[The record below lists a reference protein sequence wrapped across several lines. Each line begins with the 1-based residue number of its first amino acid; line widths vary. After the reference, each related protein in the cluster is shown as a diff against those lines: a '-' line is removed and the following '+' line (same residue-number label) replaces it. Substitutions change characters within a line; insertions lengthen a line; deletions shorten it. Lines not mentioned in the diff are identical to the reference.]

1 METIL
6 LKISA
11 DVLPTR
17 LDKLIFTH
25 GPQFSRRRIKKLIQQ
40 GSVFVNGK
48 RVRKSSYQ
56 VFPPVVIQIYI
67 KDNQKIENIG
77 HQVHW
82 SHLVIYQ
89 DAYLIALN
97 KPAGIPTAPTR
108 DSVIHN
114 VYHFL
119 QEAGLLPNRFFPFH
133 RLDQDTSGV
142 LLIPLSRKMVQALN
156 DQMKKRQICKKYLAL
171 SQGRA
176 SHIHWSVK
184 GKISR
189 QPKHP
194 ALFTFIPQP
203 GADKSLSFTEFR
215 LLAQRYNPDVCLI
228 EAMPVTG
235 RTHQIRLHLQFSQLP
250 ILGDKKYNT
259 FPPPI
264 FPDGTEPP
272 SRMMLHCREITFLHP
287 YIKDQI
293 TVKAPLPEDFGHVLQ
308 LLFPEQSKDYITK

>member
-1 METIL
+1 MQTRL

-25 GPQFSRRRIKKLIQQ
+25 SPQFSRRFIKKLIHQ

-56 VFPPVVIQIYI
+56 VFPPVVIQIYVE
-67 KDNQKIENIG
+67 DNQEIEDVG

-82 SHLVIYQ
+82 PHLIIYQ
-89 DAYLIALN
+89 DTYLIAVN

-108 DSVIHN
+108 DSAIHN
-114 VYHFL
+114 VYSFL
-119 QEAGLLPNRFFPFH
+119 RKAGLLTNRFFPFH
-133 RLDQDTSGV
+133 RLDRDTSGV
-142 LLIPLSRKMVQALN
+142 LLIPLSRRMVQSLN
-156 DQMKKRQICKKYLAL
+156 DQMKKRQIRKKYLAL
-171 SQGRA
+171 SQGSAFR
-176 SHIHWSVK
+176 IHWSVK

-203 GADKSLSFTEFR
+203 DADKSHSFTEFR
-215 LLAQRYNPDVCLI
+215 LLAQRSHPELCLI
-228 EAMPVTG
+228 EAVPVTG
-235 RTHQIRLHLQFSQLP
+235 RTHQIRLHLQYSHLP
-250 ILGDKKYNT
+250 ILGDRKYNT
-259 FPPPI
+259 LPPPA

-272 SRMMLHCREITFLHP
+272 SRMMLHCREITFIHP

-293 TVKAPLPEDFGHVLQ
+293 TVTAPLPEDFGYVLQ
-308 LLFPEQSKDYITK
+308 SLFPEQSTTYTTK